1 MVTHLSYDHWKAQIL
16 PLSAQNLGRKNVTK
30 CRKYRQK
37 ATKWGKKRQ
46 EKIHE
51 DIKIPQ
57 PIKAAGFVVLA
68 L

>member
-1 MVTHLSYDHWKAQIL
+1 
-16 PLSAQNLGRKNVTK
+16 VTK